1 MLLFTTNTLPYKE
14 NCDKIHCMANE
25 LNFESLIAELDV
37 NTTSSDIGSYNIKE
51 LKMNDQRKIMNM
63 SFKAIE
69 IPARVYNIF
78 NEFIKSSVSITDE
91 DVKDVLSV
99 FTVDIKPFILAKIRM
114 LTLGDTYVDKRK
126 KKSYTMNPI
135 TEEDVVSKIKPETI
149 THNNIGITVAVPN
162 LHIDNQ
168 YNNQLLLELSK
179 FKKDISEEEYG
190 KVADLYQMYEIY
202 KFITEIKMG
211 DKTFDFVNCPI
222 NKKSKIVNNLSP
234 RVISAINEY
243 IEKSKIAGENKIIA
257 TNPETNETIKLDVST
272 IFFENTARLTDN
284 E

>member
-1 MLLFTTNTLPYKE
+1 
-14 NCDKIHCMANE
+14 MANE

-69 IPARVYNIF
+69 IPARVSNIF
-78 NEFIKSSVSITDE
+78 NEFIKSSVTITDE
-91 DVKDVLSV
+91 NVKDVLSV
-99 FTVDIKPFILAKIRM
+99 ITVDIKPFILAKIRM

-168 YNNQLLLELSK
+168 YNNQLLLELAK

-190 KVADLYQMYEIY
+190 KIADLYQTYEIY

-211 DKTFDFVNCPI
+211 DKSFDFVNCPT

-234 RVISAINEY
+234 RVISAINTY
-243 IEKSKIAGENKIIA
+243 IEKSKLAGENKIVA
-257 TNPETNETIKLDVST
+257 TNPDTNETIKLDVST
-272 IFFENTARLTDN
+272 IFFENTARLTDD

>member
-69 IPARVYNIF
+69 IPARVSNIF

-99 FTVDIKPFILAKIRM
+99 ITVDIKPFILAKIRM

-126 KKSYTMNPI
+126 KKYYTMNPI

-211 DKTFDFVNCPI
+211 DKSFDFVNCPI

>member
-1 MLLFTTNTLPYKE
+1 
-14 NCDKIHCMANE
+14 
-25 LNFESLIAELDV
+25 
-37 NTTSSDIGSYNIKE
+37 
-51 LKMNDQRKIMNM
+51 
-63 SFKAIE
+63 
-69 IPARVYNIF
+69 
-78 NEFIKSSVSITDE
+78 
-91 DVKDVLSV
+91 
-99 FTVDIKPFILAKIRM
+99 
-114 LTLGDTYVDKRK
+114 
-126 KKSYTMNPI
+126 MNPV
-135 TEEDVVSKIKPETI
+135 TEDSIVSKIKPETI

-162 LHIDNQ
+162 LLVDTQ

-190 KVADLYQMYEIY
+190 KVADLYQIYEIY

-257 TNPETNETIKLDVST
+257 RNPETNETIKLDVST